1 MNKNLS
7 VIGFFVTAV
16 LLASSALIFNS
27 CNSGDTNPTPTGTT
41 PTIISFTPDAATE
54 GAVVIITGTNFSST
68 ASENVVT
75 FNGTQATVTGAT
87 VTQITTTVPTG
98 ATTGKIAITVN
109 SKTATSSTDFTVES
123 NNTNVPSITS
133 FSPTSGQTGTTVII
147 TGTNFS
153 ATASEN
159 IVTFNGTNATITQA
173 TTTQITTTVPT
184 GATTGKIVITV
195 NSKTVTSSTDF
206 TVESNNANVP
216 SITSFSPAS
225 GSTGTTVI
233 INGTNFSVTPSENVI
248 AFNGT
253 QGTVTEATTT
263 QITTTVPVGASTGKI
278 TIHVGNLTATS
289 NDDFVYLPSAIVST
303 LAGDGSDSDFENP
316 MGVASDGSGNI
327 YVADAAKNL
336 IRKITP
342 DGVISTLAGSGSA
355 DYADG
360 TGTAASFNGPF
371 GVAVDAVGNVFVADT
386 YNHRIRKITV
396 DGIVSTLAG
405 NGDSDFA
412 DGTGTEARFS
422 YPTGVAVDASGN
434 VYVAEIGNY
443 RIRKITAEGV
453 VSTLAGSGASGSDDG
468 IGTDAQFNA
477 PLALTVDASGIVYV
491 ADKHRIR
498 KVSADGIVSTVAGSS
513 SGFSDGAGSAAQFN
527 TPSGI
532 VVDSSGNIY
541 ISDTDN
547 NRIRMMT
554 SGGVVSTL
562 AGGTIGYAEG
572 TGTEAQFSS
581 PFGITIDVTS
591 NIYVGDTNN
600 KRIRKIVI
608 E

>member
-336 IRKITP
+336 IRKVTP